1 MVMMMMMM
9 VMMMIIAFVTENGT
23 YLLIQDMNYGEGLLF
38 SLGIN
43 FRLCQISG
51 FEDCVTNISTKIFLA
66 DRPRAINNTDLNKF
80 PDGIFMAF
88 QVAYK
93 QVRTVFRCFI

>member
-1 MVMMMMMM
+1 MMMMMI
-9 VMMMIIAFVTENGT
+9 MMMIAFVTKNGT
-23 YLLIQDMNYGEGLLF
+23 YLLIQDMNYSKGLLF
-38 SLGIN
+38 SVGKN

-51 FEDCVTNISTKIFLA
+51 FEDCVMNISTKIFLA
-66 DRPRAINNTDLNKF
+66 DRPRTINNTDLNKF